1 MKTEFTLTQK
11 RALAVATV
19 IAILFGAYFLR
30 QYFVLI
36 VVAAVVAYLF
46 SPLYNR
52 LNKRMGMGLSAT
64 LTLLAAFASVIVP
77 VGLIVLI
84 AVVQITEMVKSVAD
98 WVQKTDLSTLG
109 DKTLKFVNDLLA
121 RVPFA
126 DVTVTPE
133 MIRKAMTT
141 VAQNGG
147 EWLLHTLQGA
157 AGGLIGGITAAIL
170 FLYVFLSLLTNKE
183 GVQRLIRQ
191 LNPLGEEVTDLYLAK
206 MGAMVNGTVRGQF
219 IIAVCQ
225 GFAGA
230 TSIYIAGFHDG
241 FFIFAIL
248 LSALSVI
255 PLGSGVVS
263 IPFGVG
269 MMLFG
274 NVFGGIFVIAFHIIV
289 VTNIDNVLRPILV
302 PKEARLDSALMLLS
316 VFAGIAMFGAF
327 GIVIGPVLMI
337 VIVTTISVY
346 LAVYKGVPME
356 HHDDDDTEKSKKN
369 KGKLRRLALKARQA
383 QPATG
388 SADND
393 KDEKEDDPD
402 ADAEDTEA
410 AAAAEATDV
419 AKPNAP

>member
-1 MKTEFTLTQK
+1 MKTEFTLTQR

-30 QYFVLI
+30 TYFILI

-52 LNKRMGMGLSAT
+52 LNKRLGTGLSAT

-77 VGLIVLI
+77 IGLIVLI
-84 AVVQITEMVKSVAD
+84 AVVQITDMVKSVAE
-98 WVQKTDLSTLG
+98 WVDRTDLSTLG
-109 DKTLKFVNDLLA
+109 DKTLALVNGLLA
-121 RVPFA
+121 KVPFS
-126 DVTVTPE
+126 DITLTPE

-147 EWLLHTLQGA
+147 QWLLHTLQGA

-170 FLYVFLSLLTNKE
+170 FLYVFISLLTNKDE
-183 GVQRLIRQ
+183 VQTLIRR

-219 IIAVCQ
+219 IIAICQ
-225 GFAGA
+225 GVAGA
-230 TSIYIAGFHDG
+230 ISIYIAGFHDG

-255 PLGSGVVS
+255 PLGSGVIT

-269 MMLFG
+269 MVLFG
-274 NVFGGIFVIAFHIIV
+274 NVFGGIFVVLFHVIA
-289 VTNIDNVLRPILV
+289 VTNIDNFLRPILV
-302 PKEARLDSALMLLS
+302 PKAARLDSALMLLS
-316 VFAGIAMFGAF
+316 VFAGIGMFGAF

-346 LAVYKGVPME
+346 LAVYKGVPLDQHE
-356 HHDDDDTEKSKKN
+356 DDGEKSKGTKRPRL
-369 KGKLRRLALKARQA
+369 GWLTRRARQA
-383 QPATG
+383 EPEAP
-388 SADND
+388 
-393 KDEKEDDPD
+393 DPD
-402 ADAEDTEA
+402 DEPAQTGQSDAEEA
-410 AAAAEATDV
+410 

>member
-1 MKTEFTLTQK
+1 MAAIKTEFTLTQK

-30 QYFVLI
+30 QYFMLI
-36 VVAAVVAYLF
+36 VIAAVVAYLF
-46 SPLYNR
+46 TPLYDR
-52 LNKRMGMGLSAT
+52 LNRRMGTGLSAT

-84 AVVQITEMVKSVAD
+84 AVIQITEMVRSVAD
-98 WVQKTDLSTLG
+98 WIEKTDMSALG
-109 DKTLKFVNDLLA
+109 TRTLKFVNDLLA

-126 DVTVTPE
+126 DITVTPE
-133 MIRKAMTT
+133 MIRKGVTT

-147 EWLLHTLQGA
+147 EWLLHTLQSA
-157 AGGLIGGITAAIL
+157 AGGVIGGITATIL
-170 FLYVFLSLLTNKE
+170 FLYVFISLLTNKDA
-183 GVQRLIRQ
+183 VQRLVAQ

-230 TSIYIAGFHDG
+230 ISIYIAGFHDG

-255 PLGSGVVS
+255 PLGSGIIS
-263 IPFGVG
+263 IPFGIG

-274 NVFGGIFVIAFHIIV
+274 NVFGGLFVILFHIIV
-289 VTNIDNVLRPILV
+289 VTNIDNFLRPILV
-302 PKEARLDSALMLLS
+302 PREARLDSALMLLS
-316 VFAGIAMFGAF
+316 VFAGITMFGAF
-327 GIVIGPVLMI
+327 GIIIGPVLMI

-346 LAVYKGVPME
+346 LAVYKGVPLE
-356 HHDDDDTEKSKKN
+356 QHDEDETEKSKKN
-369 KGKLRRLALKARQA
+369 KRRMGWLTRRARKSDA
-383 QPATG
+383 EAPDTDAEAPD
-388 SADND
+388 SADKTD
-393 KDEKEDDPD
+393 D
-402 ADAEDTEA
+402 ADKA
-410 AAAAEATDV
+410 